1 MRRCV
6 HVDLTHPELS
16 LSRKL
21 SNEFDKE
28 FKGVVSIAVPFKVM
42 FIEEI

>member
-21 SNEFDKE
+21 SNEFDKVFE
-28 FKGVVSIAVPFKVM
+28 EVVSIAVPFKVK
-42 FIEEI
+42 FIDEI